1 MKIHEFVLGIVVFM
15 VLLACVL
22 CDRLLPSGGE
32 RRSGRGRNDEDGSEL
47 LNILSVRSPEEE
59 NQPQHAP
66 FSQRQQQPEELA

>member
-1 MKIHEFVLGIVVFM
+1 MKIHEFILGIVVFT

-22 CDRLLPSGGE
+22 CDRLLPSGGG

-59 NQPQHAP
+59 NQPPSVP
-66 FSQRQQQPEELA
+66 FSQQQPEEQA